1 MEGEEELLTVKARG
15 RGELGNRKIVSHLSR
30 TLRLYLRVV
39 RVLLPYL
46 QGVSVDRLRD
56 SLCSLLDHTKWPT
69 KRLQEDPCFFIFRE
83 FNEYAERLKFE

>member
-30 TLRLYLRVV
+30 TLCLYLRVI

-46 QGVSVDRLRD
+46 QGVSVDRLQD
-56 SLCSLLDHTKWPT
+56 SLCPLLDHTKWPT

-83 FNEYAERLKFE
+83 FNEYAERFKFE